1 MVTFGD
7 KSKAVLTNL
16 RFCQTAVT
24 PSPSVSCFQTFQ
36 RVLIQNDHP
45 SSQTTQKGEECV
57 LPSSR
62 LLHAGSPWL
71 RHCRQVT
78 RVLLLSHS
86 WAAVLGPGAGRRG
99 PAHMLEAPP
108 FLRGSVS
115 RPEAQGTRV
124 RKKGGGF
131 TIPYH
136 THFME
141 LQWLDSQ
148 GSFPLLTDAL

>member
-62 LLHAGSPWL
+62 LLLQGHRDCDTAGRWPECYSSL
-71 RHCRQVT
+71 T
-78 RVLLLSHS
+78 REQPS
-86 WAAVLGPGAGRRG
+86 WAPGWEGGARLTCWKHR
-99 PAHMLEAPP
+99 HSCW
-108 FLRGSVS
+108 GSVS